1 MAGGRD
7 AVDRRWIVLL
17 GLFVLTSLVEP
28 IGMGQII
35 ALLPLYLRRIGVDAV
50 EVPQWVGLFNPL
62 IFLFGLPLVP
72 LWGVW
77 ADKYSRKVV
86 IVRSSLVEAI
96 VLAGVAASTVP
107 WQLAASLLLIGL
119 SLGNTGVMLSALRDE
134 VPRERLGTAIA
145 LVGAAGPVGFA
156 LGPALAGLMVDGLG
170 RPLSDVFVVSSA
182 LMLAVTLL
190 LTFGMTESR
199 PAVIPSGATLTL
211 AYGAIR
217 SVFTDRSTRALFA
230 LFGLM
235 LLAGQ
240 MTGSY
245 LPLLVERVNG
255 GQLGLVSAIGLVV
268 GGAAL
273 VGALVSPV
281 AGALSDRI
289 GFRPVLIGSLLGGSG
304 ALGLM
309 TVAASVPLLAFIA
322 TVYALCLSAGR
333 AMIFGL
339 LSVEVPAAQR
349 SATLNLVF
357 LPLYLAG
364 IAGPALGALVVGRG
378 VPLVYA
384 VAAALLAFGGV
395 LVLRIRPAHR

>member
-1 MAGGRD
+1 
-7 AVDRRWIVLL
+7 
-17 GLFVLTSLVEP
+17 
-28 IGMGQII
+28 MGQIV
-35 ALLPLYLRRIGVDAV
+35 ALLPLYLQRVGVDAA

-77 ADKYSRKVV
+77 ADKYSRKAV
-86 IVRSSLVEAI
+86 IVRSSFVEAI

-145 LVGAAGPVGFA
+145 LVGAAGPVGYA

-170 RPLSDVFVVSSA
+170 RPLSEVFVVSSL
-182 LMLAVTLL
+182 LMLLVTLVL
-190 LTFGMTESR
+190 AFGLPESR
-199 PAVIPSGATLTL
+199 PAVIPTGATLKL

-217 SVFTDRSTRALFA
+217 SVFTDRSTRTLFG

-235 LLAGQ
+235 FGAGQ

-255 GQLGLVSAIGLVV
+255 GQVGLVSAIGLVV
-268 GGAAL
+268 GGAAI
-273 VGALVSPV
+273 VGAVVSPL

-289 GFRPVLIGSLLGGSG
+289 GFRPVLVGALLGGGG
-304 ALGLM
+304 ALALM
-309 TVAASVPLLAFIA
+309 TVAPSIPILAVVA
-322 TVYALCLSAGR
+322 TAFALFNSAGR

-364 IAGPALGALVVGRG
+364 IVGPFIGSLVVRLG
-378 VPLVYA
+378 VPAVYA
-384 VAAALLAFGGV
+384 FAALTLAGGGL
-395 LVLRIRPAHR
+395 LVLRKALRPAPR

>member
-1 MAGGRD
+1 
-7 AVDRRWIVLL
+7 
-17 GLFVLTSLVEP
+17 
-28 IGMGQII
+28 MGQVF
-35 ALLPLYLRRIGVDAV
+35 ALLPLYLRRVGVDPA

-62 IFLFGLPLVP
+62 IFLAGLPLVP

-77 ADKYSRKVV
+77 ADKYSRKAV
-86 IVRSSLVEAI
+86 IVRSALVEAV

-107 WQLAASLLLIGL
+107 WHLAASLLLIGL

-156 LGPALAGLMVDGLG
+156 IGPALAGVIVDGLG
-170 RPLSDVFVVSSA
+170 RPLSDVFVVSSVI
-182 LMLAVTLL
+182 MLVATLVL
-190 LTFGMTESR
+190 AFGMPESR
-199 PAVIPSGATLTL
+199 PLVIPTGKTLSL

-217 SVFTDRSTRALFA
+217 SVFADRATRTLFA

-235 LLAGQ
+235 FGASQ

-245 LPLLVERVNG
+245 LPLLVESVNG
-255 GQLGLVSAIGLVV
+255 GQVGLVSAIGLVV
-268 GGAAL
+268 GAAAI
-273 VGALVSPV
+273 VGALVSPL

-289 GFRPVLIGSLLGGSG
+289 GFRPVLIVALFGGGG
-304 ALGLM
+304 ALALM
-309 TVAASVPLLAFIA
+309 TVATSIPILAVVA
-322 TVYALCLSAGR
+322 TAFALFNSAGR

-364 IAGPALGALVVGRG
+364 IIGPSIGSLLVLLGVPAVFAFGAL
-378 VPLVYA
+378 
-384 VAAALLAFGGV
+384 ALAGGGL
-395 LVLRIRPAHR
+395 LVLRKAPQPALR